1 MIRRIWCFF
10 LLPLALTAGSL
21 SAQELTFVTINVW
34 SGLDYKGIVKMGEY
48 ESRQVR
54 QARYRFLMEELKDLN
69 PDVIAVNEANPLPG
83 YIRRLAR
90 DLDYDYLYNVGMS
103 GIKVGSL
110 GIPVNFKMGDAIL
123 ARKSLNL
130 RKVGA
135 KRLSP
140 GAGYIGNLCS
150 FHFAES
156 NQAIAGRIIVSGKP
170 VFIVN
175 THLHAG
181 LPDDERW
188 QWELEMMR
196 EASSMTEE
204 EYEAL
209 VERWRG
215 SIDRRQN
222 ETQGLLAWL
231 RTKLP
236 EEAPVVL
243 MGDFNARPSSEE
255 ITWVRAD
262 EFVDTWEQ
270 VRGPDAPGFTWEAES
285 NLNIQT
291 YYKVPDPYDGS
302 VSVWEELKALNRQ
315 VSRRID
321 YVFVKNIP
329 AEDILNSELVFN
341 RAPKGQH
348 PSDHFGVLTKIHFS
362 PD

>member
-83 YIRRLAR
+83 FIRRLAR

-103 GIKVGSL
+103 GIKLGCL
-110 GIPVNFKMGDAIL
+110 GIPVNFKEGDAIL

-140 GAGYIGNLCS
+140 GAGYIGNIYS

-156 NQAIAGRIIVSGKP
+156 HQAIAGRIIVSGKP

-196 EASSMTEE
+196 EASSMTED

-215 SIDRRQN
+215 SIDRRQS
-222 ETQGLLAWL
+222 ETQVLLAWM
-231 RTKLP
+231 RAKLP

-291 YYKVPDPYDGS
+291 YYDVPDPYNGS

-341 RAPKGQH
+341 QAPGGQH

>member
-1 MIRRIWCFF
+1 MSRRKWYFF
-10 LLPLALTAGSL
+10 LPALIAGGL

-48 ESRQVR
+48 ESRPVR
-54 QARYRFLMEELKDLN
+54 QARYRLLVEELQALE

-83 YIRRLAR
+83 YVRRLAR
-90 DLDYDYLYNVGMS
+90 DLDYDYIYNVGMS
-103 GIKVGSL
+103 GMKIGCL
-110 GIPVNFKMGDAIL
+110 GLPVNFKEGDAIL
-123 ARKSLNL
+123 ARKSLNM
-130 RKVGA
+130 RKVGV

-140 GAGYIGNLCS
+140 GAGYIGNLYS
-150 FHFAES
+150 FHFGES
-156 NQAIAGRIIVSGKP
+156 NQAIAGRISVNGQP

-181 LPDDERW
+181 LPDDQRWER
-188 QWELEMMR
+188 ELEMMR

-215 SIDRRQN
+215 SIDRRQS
-222 ETQGLLAWL
+222 ETQELLAWM
-231 RTKLP
+231 RAKLP

-291 YYKVPDPYDGS
+291 YYDVPDPYDAS
-302 VSVWEELKALNRQ
+302 VSVWEELKAMNRQ

-321 YVFVKNIP
+321 YIFVKNVPGEYIV
-329 AEDILNSELVFN
+329 AGEVVLNH
-341 RAPKGQH
+341 APENQH
-348 PSDHFGVLTKIHFS
+348 PADHFGVLTKINFN
-362 PD
+362 PE

>member
-34 SGLDYKGIVKMGEY
+34 SGLDYKGIVKMGEC

-83 YIRRLAR
+83 FIRRLAR

-103 GIKVGSL
+103 GIKLGCL
-110 GIPVNFKMGDAIL
+110 GIPVNFKEGDAIL

-140 GAGYIGNLCS
+140 GAGYIGNIYS

-156 NQAIAGRIIVSGKP
+156 HQAIAGRIIVSGKP

-196 EASSMTEE
+196 EASSMTED

-215 SIDRRQN
+215 SIDRRQS
-222 ETQGLLAWL
+222 ETQVLLAWM
-231 RTKLP
+231 RAKLP

-291 YYKVPDPYDGS
+291 YYDVPDPYDGS

-341 RAPKGQH
+341 QAPGGQH